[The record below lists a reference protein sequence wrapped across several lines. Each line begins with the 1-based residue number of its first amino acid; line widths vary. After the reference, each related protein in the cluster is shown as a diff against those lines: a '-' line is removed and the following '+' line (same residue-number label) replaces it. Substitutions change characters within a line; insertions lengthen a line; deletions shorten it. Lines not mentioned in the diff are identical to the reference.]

1 MKIRDIIET
10 LSSMNPDEE
19 IVIAWW
25 ERNTFPQVKDED
37 WNEAA
42 SVLEGR
48 MDWSN
53 PHALM
58 EYILEDKGYV

>member
-1 MKIRDIIET
+1 
-10 LSSMNPDEE
+10 MNPDEE